1 MQNDKG
7 WGRDVKDREEAE
19 QHRLEVDKDSVCLEK
34 L

>member
-7 WGRDVKDREEAE
+7 WGRDVMDREEAE
-19 QHRLEVDKDSVCLEK
+19 QRRLEVDKDSVCLEK